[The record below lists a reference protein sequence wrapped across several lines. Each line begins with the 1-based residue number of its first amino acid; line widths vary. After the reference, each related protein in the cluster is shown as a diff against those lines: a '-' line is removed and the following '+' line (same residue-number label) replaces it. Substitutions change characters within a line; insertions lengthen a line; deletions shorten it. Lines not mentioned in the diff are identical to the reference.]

1 MSQIYMRKYL
11 FMFVYLANEPSS
23 TLTFGSITK
32 QIKFKYNDVL
42 VKKLMSMR
50 LNLSKNN
57 IMDYLS
63 TSIKIY
69 LYMLGSYLICNWLI
83 L

>member
-1 MSQIYMRKYL
+1 
-11 FMFVYLANEPSS
+11 MFVYLANESSS
-23 TLTFGSITK
+23 TLTLGSINK

-57 IMDYLS
+57 IMD
-63 TSIKIY
+63 
-69 LYMLGSYLICNWLI
+69 
-83 L
+83 

>member
-1 MSQIYMRKYL
+1 MRKYL
-11 FMFVYLANEPSS
+11 FMFVYLANESSS
-23 TLTFGSITK
+23 TLTLGSINK

-63 TSIKIY
+63 KSIKIY
-69 LYMLGSYLICNWLI
+69 LHMLGLYLICKWLI